1 VRRVYHASNNQRPR
15 LAYIQLVSTN
25 LTDLSEQWNTR
36 DPLSLRQTL
45 RSELQLVSAIVRA
58 LADGFYPDGNG
69 SYRTVDTA

>member
-1 VRRVYHASNNQRPR
+1 
-15 LAYIQLVSTN
+15 VSTN